1 MAMTPTTSDILA
13 NLELLKSDSSITIN
27 GYGDPES
34 GLDFISVHNDIMKVT
49 VCINRATMM
58 HRGKT
63 IANPNYG
70 FVDATA
76 RFLKAPGAIAT
87 IDSKQLNWKY
97 RVNLK
102 EETFSSA
109 KVIEIMARGRLLYER
124 MTSLFNTPLEE
135 IQ

>member
-1 MAMTPTTSDILA
+1 MKMTRRMLSMLSAIKLA
-13 NLELLKSDSSITIN
+13 
-27 GYGDPES
+27 
-34 GLDFISVHNDIMKVT
+34 VT
-49 VCINRATMM
+49 
-58 HRGKT
+58 
-63 IANPNYG
+63 P
-70 FVDATA
+70 
-76 RFLKAPGAIAT
+76 
-87 IDSKQLNWKY
+87 KQLNWKY